1 MKDLTSGHFVILV
14 GVFAGFGICVKKL
27 FRMVPIMIFRKKIKT
42 LINDRTMHRCQKMI
56 AQGSVSKE
64 IIVF

>member
-1 MKDLTSGHFVILV
+1 MVAA
-14 GVFAGFGICVKKL
+14 FAGFGICVTKL
-27 FRMVPIMIFRKKIKT
+27 FRMVPVMIFKKRIKT

-64 IIVF
+64 IIVFFKKNE